1 VLLATSCRFLGLEPA
16 TAAADGSL
24 QLKETQPGAR
34 SWRIKT
40 EEYHALVKLVR
51 PDAKSISEIVA
62 QRGFGDSKQWLKNWE
77 KVWQATLNTC
87 SLEGNCN
94 IRLV

>member
-1 VLLATSCRFLGLEPA
+1 MTPDACWPAVLHSRHPRLAGRGS
-16 TAAADGSL
+16 AAAAA
-24 QLKETQPGAR
+24 QAVQPLSHIVYRLVDHIPCAAC
-34 SWRIKT
+34 RI
-40 EEYHALVKLVR
+40 A
-51 PDAKSISEIVA
+51 DIVA

-87 SLEGNCN
+87 RLDGNCT